1 MNRKIYIGIA
11 IAVVL
16 IALWMWWSKKK
27 PSKKPPV
34 EDTMI
39 EDPTPLSVGE
49 VAPEETD
56 VAWSA
61 QELEEEP
68 TTVAIKEE

>member
-1 MNRKIYIGIA
+1 
-11 IAVVL
+11 
-16 IALWMWWSKKK
+16 
-27 PSKKPPV
+27 
-34 EDTMI
+34 
-39 EDPTPLSVGE
+39 LSVGE